1 MAFVL
6 SQSTS
11 YLWPVTVEFPVD
23 NGRFE
28 KQTFDAEF
36 KRLPQSRIEQVI
48 ERSNDVSVND
58 SEFAREVLVGWAGV
72 QDDKQQDIPFSVESA
87 GRLLEVPLVAGA
99 IVQAFFAS
107 LTGAKRKN

>member
-11 YLWPVTVEFPVD
+11 YLWPVTVQFPVD
-23 NGRFE
+23 HGRFE

-36 KRLPQSRIEQVI
+36 KRLPQSRIDQVI
-48 ERSNDVSVND
+48 ERSDNVSVND
-58 SEFAREVLVGWAGV
+58 TDFAREVLLGWVGV
-72 QDDKQQDIPFSVESA
+72 QDDKKQDIPFSVEA
-87 GRLLEVPLVAGA
+87 ANRLLELPLVAGA

-107 LTGAKRKN
+107 LTGAKTKN